1 MSFVDS
7 IVERCE
13 TPLVIAFVDLHGFT
27 VQASQLPDATVAE
40 TMQEYYVLLAGKV
53 SDAGGHVVKFIGDGA
68 LVVFPMEQA
77 DAGICFL
84 LDLQSEV
91 DSWLASKDWSC
102 RMALRVHAAPVM
114 AGVFGSG
121 PNARFDVI
129 GNAVNVAATVRT
141 RGVALTAE
149 AFSELSAESQKRF
162 KKHSPPVTY
171 IPCEAPHPHR
181 TGRS

>member
-1 MSFVDS
+1 MSFVDT

-13 TPLVIAFVDLHGFT
+13 MPLVIAFVGLNGFT
-27 VQASQLPDATVAE
+27 VQASRLSDATVAE
-40 TMQEYYVLLAGKV
+40 TMHEYYELLAGKV

-68 LVVFPMEQA
+68 LIVFPMQQA

-91 DSWLASKDWSC
+91 DRWLVSRDWSC
-102 RMALRVHAAPVM
+102 HMALRVHAAPVV

-121 PNARFDVI
+121 PHARFDVI
-129 GNAVNVAATVRT
+129 GNAVNIAATVRT
-141 RGVALTAE
+141 SGVALTAE
-149 AFSELSAESQKRF
+149 AFRKLSAESRKRF
-162 KKHSPPVTY
+162 KKHTPPVTY
-171 IPCEAPHPHR
+171 IPIEAQHPHR